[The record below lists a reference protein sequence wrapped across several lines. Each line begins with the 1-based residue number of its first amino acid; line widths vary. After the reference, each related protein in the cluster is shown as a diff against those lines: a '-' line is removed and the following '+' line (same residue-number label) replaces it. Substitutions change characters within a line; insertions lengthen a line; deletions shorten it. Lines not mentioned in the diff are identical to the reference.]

1 MANSIIK
8 NDSYTKIQI
17 ISSPPDGTSTE
28 KPNKSFKLN
37 PIEIQKPK
45 NLVVRSFKELSYS
58 IKLSFKIDKI
68 STFQVYTVPSPLI
81 LVGIYFR
88 KSNFAIDVRDCSWD
102 YIEKKG
108 LFGKFASKFLKVILK
123 PIFKRATFIS
133 CTNKFESQSILK
145 NFKRESIVI
154 PNGIENSK
162 YQKLIHMNHMVSFVK
177 DELKIIYAGN
187 IGYAQSL
194 MTLVQSTQDIKNI
207 NVELIGEGAQKG
219 YINDYISN
227 ENIKNVKTL
236 SSMGWENLVKKYVES
251 DILYAQITKDFSS
264 AIPTKIFEYIAMGK
278 KIVLGLPDGPAKSI
292 FSEFSGVFIHEPENI
307 KDCIY
312 AINLAKESHKPA
324 IIANNLLLKNY
335 VRENFEQVF
344 FNEIPKK

>member
-8 NDSYTKIQI
+8 NDSYSKIQI
-17 ISSPPDGTSTE
+17 ISSPPDGTSTDA
-28 KPNKSFKLN
+28 PNESFRLN

-45 NLVVRSFKELSYS
+45 NLIVRAFKELSYS
-58 IKLSFKIDKI
+58 IKLSFQIDKN
-68 STFQVYTVPSPLI
+68 SMFQIYTVPSPLI

-88 KSNFAIDVRDCSWD
+88 KTNFAIDVRDCSWD

-108 LFGKFASKFLKVILK
+108 LFGKFASKFLKGILR
-123 PIFKRATFIS
+123 PVFKKATFIS

-162 YQKLIHMNHMVSFVK
+162 YQKLIQMNHKASFVK

-194 MTLVQSTQDIKNI
+194 ITLVKSTQDIKNI
-207 NVELIGEGAQKG
+207 NVELIGEGAQKS

-227 ENIKNVKTL
+227 QNIKNIKTF
-236 SSMGWENLVKKYVES
+236 SSMDWKNLVKKYIES

-264 AIPTKIFEYIAMGK
+264 AIPTKIFEYIAMRK

-307 KDCIY
+307 KDCIH
-312 AINLAKESHKPA
+312 AINLAKESNKPD
-324 IIANNLLLKNY
+324 IITNNLLLKNY
-335 VRENFEQVF
+335 IRENFEQVF
-344 FNEIPKK
+344 FNEIPNK

>member
-68 STFQVYTVPSPLI
+68 SKFQVYTVPSPLI

-162 YQKLIHMNHMVSFVK
+162 YQKLIHMNHKASSVK
-177 DELKIIYAGN
+177 DDLKIIYAGN

-194 MTLVQSTQDIKNI
+194 ITLVKSSQEMENI
-207 NVELIGEGAQKG
+207 SVELIGEGAQKT
-219 YINDYISN
+219 YINDYIIN
-227 ENIKNVKTL
+227 KNIKNINIFA
-236 SSMGWENLVKKYVES
+236 SMDWKNLVKKYIES

-307 KDCIY
+307 RECIY
-312 AINLAKESHKPA
+312 AINLAKESHKPDT
-324 IIANNLLLKNY
+324 IANNLLLKNY
-335 VRENFEQVF
+335 IRENFEQVF
-344 FNEIPKK
+344 FNEIYKK